1 VTRAA
6 SALAGL
12 LAWGLVSCGY
22 QPAHEVLA
30 GPAGGFSVA
39 AAPARVAD
47 AQVIEGAVLGARLAL
62 SRMGLLGEQVFP
74 RLRVEVLRL
83 DESSGGIRS
92 GTLASADA
100 GPELAG
106 GRAPLARGTT
116 LTLVGRAHV
125 EPSDGAAP
133 AAETGEISV
142 SAVFAAEGDARLDAL
157 RRDDMSRELGLRLG
171 MELAGRILGYP
182 TPRGEGMWYRP
193 SP

>member
-125 EPSDGAAP
+125 EPSEGAAP
-133 AAETGEISV
+133 SDETGEISV

-157 RRDDMSRELGLRLG
+157 RRDDMSRELALRLG